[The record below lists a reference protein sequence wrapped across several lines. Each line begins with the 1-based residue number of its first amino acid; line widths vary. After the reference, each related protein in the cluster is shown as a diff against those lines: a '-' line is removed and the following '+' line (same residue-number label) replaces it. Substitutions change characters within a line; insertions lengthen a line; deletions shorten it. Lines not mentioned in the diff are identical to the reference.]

1 MGRKRQP
8 FRKSRTAKVM
18 LEMLQEVGDF
28 LTQPQPL
35 TEQSKA
41 CNTPKA
47 VRSLSCEQIR
57 LAGEA

>member
-28 LTQPQPL
+28 FNP
-35 TEQSKA
+35 
-41 CNTPKA
+41 TPA
-47 VRSLSCEQIR
+47 SDGTIQGL
-57 LAGEA
+57 